1 MRGVILQT
9 DEQALQRHLDAQPGD
24 MVTRL
29 VLADLLEEQGRDD
42 EAKAQRLLVE
52 MKLWPDNHLYLTFE
66 RFPGYRWWSRA
77 TGEHNSRIY
86 SAIPAKFQPYMPDGL
101 WLYETRL
108 EAEAVFLQALRD
120 AGEL

>member
-9 DEQALQRHLDAQPGD
+9 DEQALQGHLDAQPGD
-24 MVTRL
+24 VVTRL

-52 MKLWPDNHLYLTFE
+52 MKLWPCNDLSAFSDFSGDTGWH
-66 RFPGYRWWSRA
+66 WWSHSDDQHRHA
-77 TGEHNSRIY
+77 LIPERLQRHMPGAEWIY
-86 SAIPAKFQPYMPDGL
+86 D
-101 WLYETRL
+101 TRL
-108 EAEAVFLQALRD
+108 EAEADFLQALRD